1 MAKLKVKS
9 GDSLVSISNKNKI
22 PLEDLK
28 VANPGVSTLKPGQA
42 IKVPNKIEK
51 LLGGGMN
58 SSAVNVPN
66 IIPNFAEPFVP
77 KNTPQPGV
85 INNPLIGTPS
95 VMPRVNS
102 DARPNYGTYTDP
114 RLQAGRGTNANFG
127 SPDPRLSAG
136 RSQNANY
143 GGQQPYLGS
152 SGYLNPAYQTPQNTQ
167 PTNVPTASNPRPVNG
182 ATGDPRLLAG
192 RGANANFTTGQVPL
206 SPDERNGK
214 NTVPARPATPF
225 TGDPLDP
232 NTDVWR
238 AYWNAT
244 AALGYDPNAPTPA
257 PYVMTREEIWQMKA
271 ASRRKK
277 LAGMSSD
284 ELGGGGGGGSYAP
297 YQYSETN
304 QSPIAEPL
312 VRSITWGI

>member
-167 PTNVPTASNPRPVNG
+167 PTNVPTASTVKLTNPRPVNPDG
-182 ATGDPRLLAG
+182 STPQYTGDP
-192 RGANANFTTGQVPL
+192 N
-206 SPDERNGK
+206 
-214 NTVPARPATPF
+214 
-225 TGDPLDP
+225 DP
-232 NTDVWR
+232 NTAKWK
-238 AYWNAT
+238 AYWNNVAQ
-244 AALGYDPNAPTPA
+244 LGGDPNIPPAAPT
-257 PYVMTREEIWQMKA
+257 VMTREEIWQMKA
-271 ASRRKK
+271 ASRRRKI
-277 LAGMSSD
+277 AGMSSD
-284 ELGGGGGGGSYAP
+284 EFGGGGGGGSYAP